1 MFRFSRSGIFLTLKD
16 TLLLG
21 DHSLPRQ
28 RSDFSITTRAVA
40 RNLSSFRERKRF
52 YNKAGIEE
60 AEGGYQI
67 TVDSKKVKTP
77 AGKPLVVPNKTLAM
91 AVSVEW
97 NSQVET
103 IKPANMHLTSLSNTV
118 IDRPRTRTHD
128 EQVLHILEYLSSDS
142 ICFYADEP
150 DELVNLQKKKWQPVL
165 QWFNKNYGVSVEP
178 SHGLLPVAIPDDAE
192 ERLKTH
198 LTPLDTWSLTGLEFA
213 VETLKSFILSM
224 ALVDNH
230 LTIETAVHLSR
241 LELEFQIS
249 RWGSVEWAHDLE
261 LMETRSRVA
270 AAALFYSLN
279 NRDGTLSSSSS

>member
-1 MFRFSRSGIFLTLKD
+1 MMLRFWRSGVSPTFKQI
-16 TLLLG
+16 LLLG
-21 DHSLPRQ
+21 NCPLPRH
-28 RSDFSITTRAVA
+28 RSNFTKNSAAVF

-77 AGKPLVVPNKTLAM
+77 AGNPLVVPNKTLAM

-118 IDRPRTRTHD
+118 IDNPKTRTHD
-128 EQVLHILEYLSSDS
+128 EQILHILEYLSSDS

-150 DELVNLQKKKWQPVL
+150 EELANLQEREWQPIL

-178 SHGLLPVAIPDDAE
+178 SHGLLTVDVSDDTE
-192 ERLKTH
+192 ERLRTC

-224 ALVDNH
+224 ALIDNH
-230 LTIETAVHLSR
+230 LTVETAVHLSR

-279 NRDGTLSSSSS
+279 NRDGISS

>member
-1 MFRFSRSGIFLTLKD
+1 MLRFWRSGVSPAFKQI
-16 TLLLG
+16 LLLENQPF
-21 DHSLPRQ
+21 PRQ
-28 RSDFSITTRAVA
+28 RSTFTITTRAVT

-52 YNKAGIEE
+52 YKKAGIEE
-60 AEGGYQI
+60 TEGGYQI

-118 IDRPRTRTHD
+118 IDNPRTRTHD
-128 EQVLHILEYLSSDS
+128 EQVSHILEFLSSDG

-150 DELVNLQKKKWQPVL
+150 EELVNLQEKEWQPIL
-165 QWFNKNYGVSVEP
+165 QWFNNNYRVSVEP
-178 SHGLLPVAIPDDAE
+178 SHGLLTVAIPDDAA

-224 ALVDNH
+224 ALIDNH
-230 LTIETAVHLSR
+230 LTVETAVHLSR

-279 NRDGTLSSSSS
+279 NRDRISSLSSS

>member
-128 EQVLHILEYLSSDS
+128 EQVSHILEYLSSDS